1 MQAQEKQQQALQL
14 VEGSAGDVISMP
26 AEFRALR
33 ASLHVC
39 FSIARMLNFLSSV
52 AVSDN

>member
-26 AEFRALR
+26 AERRALK
-33 ASLHVC
+33 ASLHVRFDDTC
-39 FSIARMLNFLSSV
+39 ILNESPLV
-52 AVSDN
+52 AHS